1 MLKLPKGL
9 KKKKKG
15 KKSKKDQELF
25 TEEELE
31 QYKRE
36 HQSHPEVTSEESTSH
51 QQPTSS
57 GGDEEWSKFAALT
70 TGVDSILKKTQG
82 DLDRIKSTSFFQR
95 KLTANEQQQELKHKE
110 EEAQAAREAQAK
122 AEALRAAEEAAD
134 PVNQL
139 LNAVV
144 ELSESEEESDAEDG
158 AFDTSFVDQELP
170 LAYIPDEPED
180 DFDLGPDPFDTAY
193 AEKVIKGPEV
203 SKRGKRLVNIG
214 AAVEVLTGKVETAA
228 ATAAKSRRQRRG
240 IQNLLLESFE
250 ANSEDT
256 DGFLEP
262 SREPETFRSL
272 LDDPA
277 ELTADVNIDL
287 SVSLHLSLQKEHQKH
302 QQEEQ
307 EAHKQENNNILDEF
321 DVLNK
326 DDEEDDEFAQ
336 LAAESFNK
344 TDEVNVIDPFRVQS
358 FKPETPQE
366 TSWAEFQVEKGKEK
380 LAKLKE
386 IDVINKYLYFRK
398 TKTSTTTSKTTTT
411 NKRTTNSWFN

>member
-51 QQPTSS
+51 QQPAASS

-110 EEAQAAREAQAK
+110 EEAQAAREALARE
-122 AEALRAAEEAAD
+122 EAIRAAEEAAD
-134 PVNQL
+134 PINQL

-158 AFDTSFVDQELP
+158 AFDTTFVDQELP
-170 LAYIPDEPED
+170 EAYIPEEPED
-180 DFDLGPDPFDTAY
+180 DFDLGGPDPFDTAY
-193 AEKVIKGPEV
+193 AEKLIKGPEV
-203 SKRGKRLVNIG
+203 SKRGKRIVNIG

-228 ATAAKSRRQRRG
+228 STAAKSRRQRRG

-256 DGFLEP
+256 DGFVEP
-262 SREPETFRSL
+262 SREPATFISL
-272 LDDPA
+272 LDDPS
-277 ELTADVNIDL
+277 ELTADINIDL

-302 QQEEQ
+302 QQEE
-307 EAHKQENNNILDEF
+307 EAAQKLENNILDEF

-326 DDEEDDEFAQ
+326 DDDEDDEFAQ
-336 LAAESFNK
+336 LAAESLNK
-344 TDEVNVIDPFRVQS
+344 TDEANVIDPFIVQS
-358 FKPETPQE
+358 FKLETPQE
-366 TSWAEFQVEKGKEK
+366 TSWAEFQVEKGK
-380 LAKLKE
+380 
-386 IDVINKYLYFRK
+386 
-398 TKTSTTTSKTTTT
+398 
-411 NKRTTNSWFN
+411 